1 MKHLSKEQNDQRTA
15 LVNDLRTTE
24 EEMVEAHGSVV
35 SAVEALN
42 ALVAKYNE
50 KLSEAETWRDGITS
64 DMEAYVDERS
74 DKWQEGDAG
83 SEYSEWM
90 DTFADL
96 SFEAMEEVT
105 APDLPEFELAQQ
117 IEDLPDQPG

>member
-1 MKHLSKEQNDQRTA
+1 MKRLSKEQNEQRAA
-15 LVNDLRTTE
+15 LAGALADIAE
-24 EEMVEAHGSVV
+24 EIVEAHGLVV
-35 SAVEALN
+35 HQVEALN
-42 ALVAKYNE
+42 VLIIKYNE
-50 KLSEAETWRDGITS
+50 AVSEAETWREEITNT
-64 DMEAYVDERS
+64 MGEYVEGRS
-74 DKWQEGDAG
+74 DNWQESEAG

-90 DTFADL
+90 DTYADL